1 MIVAIHRHHSP
12 LNTSLSEVWHVP
24 NIYKLL
30 K

>member
-1 MIVAIHRHHSP
+1 MIVAIHRHHLL